1 MGQLQRDR
9 ELRRHRGAG
18 QNEVAW
24 EQVQHALSAAL
35 LRTASCLGLDTGIWD
50 GLPRRRE
57 RSPNRTAYDRSLQ
70 CCERQDRS
78 RATPGK
84 RRR

>member
-1 MGQLQRDR
+1 MTDA
-9 ELRRHRGAG
+9 LRR
-18 QNEVAW
+18 EVADYGIDVVLI
-24 EQVQHALSAAL
+24 EPG
-35 LRTASCLGLDTGIWD
+35 GLDTGIWD

-78 RATPGK
+78 RAAPGK
-84 RRR
+84 RRRSSARP